1 MHFTMSKAVMSYG
14 KTEKIPVPVNRELQL
29 IIDESDVNQEKLL
42 SMIQK
47 TKKNLPCRNLAER
60 FILR

>member
-1 MHFTMSKAVMSYG
+1 MSYG

-47 TKKNLPCRNLAER
+47 TKKNLPCMNLAER